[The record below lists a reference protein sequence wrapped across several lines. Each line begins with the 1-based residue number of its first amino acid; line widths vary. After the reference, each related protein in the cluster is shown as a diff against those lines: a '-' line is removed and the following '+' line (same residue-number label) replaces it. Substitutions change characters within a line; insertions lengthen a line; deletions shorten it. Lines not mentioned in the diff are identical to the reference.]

1 MMAARICQCT
11 KNQCT
16 VHLKWMTC
24 IVYKSYLNKVAK
36 NKRDQARMMDK
47 PLWQKAKQNTFFKGG
62 WKNTI
67 MKESELHLAQR
78 KDSIN
83 TEYQ

>member
-1 MMAARICQCT
+1 
-11 KNQCT
+11 
-16 VHLKWMTC
+16 
-24 IVYKSYLNKVAK
+24 
-36 NKRDQARMMDK
+36 MMDK